1 MRGICLGRS
10 YRLVFRLGYLFSVLA
25 IQDRTAGRKR
35 RKSCAKDAKK
45 SEENTERVSMN
56 TPQDLADCTAT
67 ELIELFK
74 TGAASPVEAHAAVMR
89 RIELHNPILK
99 AFSHIAGIES
109 EQSAIKSEASWNEY
123 RKNGATVRALEGVPT
138 SIKDIILTQGMPTLR
153 GSNTIDAHQPWEVD
167 APATARLKEA
177 GALILG
183 KTTTPEFG
191 CKGETNSPRT
201 GITRNPWNTAKTPGG
216 SSGGTAAAVAAG
228 MGPLSVGTDGAGS
241 VRIPAAFC
249 GNFGMKPSFGRVP
262 AYPLSPF
269 GSVAHLGPHT
279 MSVQDAALMM
289 NVITQPDARDWTS
302 LPDDKV
308 DYFKDLESG
317 IKGLRIAFSPTLGYV
332 KHVHPDVA
340 AAVKQAAIDLEAL
353 GAIVVSTDPGFDD
366 PLEITTGLWFLG
378 AWTVWNSLTPA
389 QQAVT
394 DPDFR
399 AEAELGAKLTA
410 LDIQKLNSRR
420 GALGS
425 QMRQWMKSAS
435 NPSGYDLLITPA
447 VSIPAFDAKPA
458 GHSPMNPE
466 AMLGWTPFSY
476 PFNLTQQPACS
487 IPCGLTCDGLPI
499 GLQIVGPMFADGLV
513 LRAARA
519 YEKIHPILRPS
530 LQNLARS

>member
-1 MRGICLGRS
+1 
-10 YRLVFRLGYLFSVLA
+10 
-25 IQDRTAGRKR
+25 
-35 RKSCAKDAKK
+35 
-45 SEENTERVSMN
+45 MN
-56 TPQDLADCTAT
+56 DSQDLADCTAT
-67 ELIELFK
+67 ELLALFK
-74 TGAASPVEAHAAVMR
+74 TGEASPVEAHAAVMR
-89 RIELHNPILK
+89 RIEVFNPILK
-99 AFSHIAGIES
+99 AFCHIAGE
-109 EQSAIKSEASWNEY
+109 EPARSAIKSEAAWSGH
-123 RKNGATVRALEGVPT
+123 RKSGAPVRALEGVPT

-153 GSNTIDAHQPWEVD
+153 GSHTIDANQAWEVD

-177 GALILG
+177 GAVILG
-183 KTTTPEFG
+183 KTSTPEFG

-249 GNFGMKPSFGRVP
+249 GNFGLKPSFGRVP

-279 MSVQDAALMM
+279 MSVQDSAMMM

-302 LPDDKV
+302 LPYDGV
-308 DYFKDLESG
+308 DYLKDLELG

-332 KHVHPDVA
+332 KNVHPEVA
-340 AAVKQAAIDLEAL
+340 TAVKQAAMDLEAL
-353 GAIVVSTDPGFDD
+353 GAIVESADPGFED

-378 AWTVWNSLTPA
+378 AATVWNSLTSD
-389 QQAVT
+389 QQKVT

-399 AEAELGAKLTA
+399 AEAEMGNQLSAQ
-410 LDIQKLNSRR
+410 DIQKLNIRR

-425 QMRQWMKSAS
+425 QMRQWMKSAA
-435 NPSGYDLLITPA
+435 NPQGYDLLISPA

-458 GHSPMNPE
+458 GHTPMNAQ

-487 IPCGLTCDGLPI
+487 IPCGLTSDGLPI
-499 GLQIVGPMFADGLV
+499 GLQIVGPMFGDALV

-519 YEKIHPILRPS
+519 YEKLRPILRPS
-530 LQNLARS
+530 LNNL